1 MNYYVQL
8 IVVLFSCLG
17 LRILTQLK
25 NVICQPGDKLR
36 FSIKTS
42 KPAQAYKWIFNG
54 IVINKEDKD
63 YDGSS
68 TDVLSVNRCLPKH
81 KGSYQCIVMTELETS
96 LRTEIATLEIGKST
110 EVCQT
115 PYITFIILPIIGH
128 QFRGA
133 EKID

>member
-17 LRILTQLK
+17 LRILTQPK
-25 NVICQPGDKLR
+25 SIICKPGDKLG
-36 FSIKTS
+36 FSVKTS
-42 KPAQAYKWIFNG
+42 KTANAYQWYLNG
-54 IVINKEDKD
+54 KVINNEDKG
-63 YDGSS
+63 YDGS
-68 TDVLSVNRCLPKH
+68 TAEVLTVNRCLPKH
-81 KGSYQCIVMTELETS
+81 KGSYQCIVMTELDTS
-96 LRTEIATLEIGKST
+96 LRSEIATLEIGMYT

-115 PYITFIILPIIGH
+115 PYITFIILSIIGH

>member
-1 MNYYVQL
+1 MTQPKS
-8 IVVLFSCLG
+8 VVC
-17 LRILTQLK
+17 K
-25 NVICQPGDKLR
+25 PGDKLR
-36 FSIKTS
+36 FFIETS
-42 KPAQAYKWIFNG
+42 KPAQAYKWNLNG
-54 IVINKEDKD
+54 TVINKEDKD

-96 LRTEIATLEIGKST
+96 LRTEIATLEIGMYT

>member
-8 IVVLFSCLG
+8 IVVLLSCVG
-17 LRILTQLK
+17 LRILTQPK
-25 NVICQPGDKLR
+25 NVICQPGDKLG
-36 FSIKTS
+36 FSVKTS
-42 KPAQAYKWIFNG
+42 RTAKAYQWNFNG

-68 TDVLSVNRCLPKH
+68 TDVLSVTRCLPKH
-81 KGSYQCIVMTELETS
+81 KGSYQCIVMTELKTS
-96 LRTEIATLEIGKST
+96 LRTEIATLEIGMYT